1 MAFALHL
8 LTASKNLDELA
19 TYITNILPKSEAR
32 IAHYLDINQFDID
45 VIVRA
50 SDWVISELGIGGYAP
65 WQHEIQLSLDPA
77 NEYLLTHFDQ
87 VFTSTLAHET
97 HHCFRH
103 ASVGYGNT
111 LFEALLTEG
120 LACHFEVEV
129 GYKKPIYVDHLDQ
142 DQRQALLKRAKASW
156 HEHPY
161 DHNHWFFG
169 SEDMTIPRWA
179 GYDLGYY
186 LAGLYLHSTEQ
197 TASSSVNTSASE
209 ILTVL
214 SSVI

>member
-1 MAFALHL
+1 MAFILHL
-8 LTASKNLDELA
+8 LTASKDLDELA
-19 TYITNILPKSEAR
+19 TYITNILPKSETL
-32 IAHYLDINQFDID
+32 IANYLDTNQFDID

-65 WQHEIQLSLDPA
+65 RQHEIQLSLAPD

-111 LFEALLTEG
+111 LFEAMLTEG

-129 GYKKPIYVDHLDQ
+129 GFTKPIYVDHLDQ
-142 DQRQALLKRAKASW
+142 HQRQALLKRAKASW
-156 HEHPY
+156 HDHPY
-161 DHNHWFFG
+161 HHNHWFFG
-169 SEDMTIPRWA
+169 SEDMNIPKWA

-186 LAGLYLHSTEQ
+186 LTRLYLHSTGQ
-197 TASSSVNTSASE
+197 TASNSVNTSAGE
-209 ILTVL
+209 ILKVL